1 MQLQQRFEAELP
13 ENVDIYKEYHA
24 LIVEYSKA
32 YCARKRCN
40 ECILKDLD
48 ENGY

>member
-1 MQLQQRFEAELP
+1 MQLQQRFEEELP
-13 ENVDIYKEYHA
+13 KDVDIYKEYHA

-32 YCARKRCN
+32 YCGRKRCN
-40 ECILKDLD
+40 ECILKDLN